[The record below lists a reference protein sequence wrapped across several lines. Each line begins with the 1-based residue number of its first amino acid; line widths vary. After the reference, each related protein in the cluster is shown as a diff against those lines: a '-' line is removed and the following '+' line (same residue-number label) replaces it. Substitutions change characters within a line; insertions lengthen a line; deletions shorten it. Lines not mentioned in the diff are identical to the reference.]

1 MRWAI
6 AALVVMIAG
15 VAVAQPS
22 RRYDLYIF
30 DTGDGREIY
39 AVTAPAGRATA
50 LEVRGCGDVSLI
62 GEVTETVHELRAL
75 RAQRDDNVIIVSGR
89 NSRTELGPCGAD
101 EEPDD
106 IDEPAELEDD
116 VTSLVIIEDMSP
128 SQARRTLRTLDAA
141 PVAIRERML
150 ADLGL

>member
-1 MRWAI
+1 MRWAL

-39 AVTAPAGRATA
+39 AVGAAGRASA

-62 GEVTETVHELRAL
+62 AEAAEMVRELRA
-75 RAQRDDNVIIVSGR
+75 RRTRDDDNVIIVHGR

-101 EEPDD
+101 EDPEEL
-106 IDEPAELEDD
+106 DEEAQREDEA
-116 VTSLVIIEDMSP
+116 TSLVVIENMSP
-128 SQARRTLRTLDAA
+128 SQTRNTLRTLDAA
-141 PVAIRERML
+141 PVAIRERMI

>member
-1 MRWAI
+1 MRWAL

-39 AVTAPAGRATA
+39 AVGAAGRASA

-62 GEVTETVHELRAL
+62 AEAADMVRELRL
-75 RAQRDDNVIIVSGR
+75 RRTRDDDNVIIVHGR

-101 EEPDD
+101 EDPENL
-106 IDEPAELEDD
+106 DEAAQREDD
-116 VTSLVIIEDMSP
+116 ATSLVVIEDMSP
-128 SQARRTLRTLDAA
+128 SQTRNTLRTLDAA
-141 PVAIRERML
+141 PVAIRERMI

>member
-1 MRWAI
+1 MRWAL

-39 AVTAPAGRATA
+39 AVAAAGRASA

-62 GEVTETVHELRAL
+62 AEAAEMVHELRVR
-75 RAQRDDNVIIVSGR
+75 RARDDDNVIIVHGR

-101 EEPDD
+101 EDSENL
-106 IDEPAELEDD
+106 DEEAQREDD
-116 VTSLVIIEDMSP
+116 ATSLVVIENMSP
-128 SQARRTLRTLDAA
+128 SQTRNTLRTLDAA
-141 PVAIRERML
+141 PVAIRERMI

>member
-39 AVTAPAGRATA
+39 AVSAAGRASA

-62 GEVTETVHELRAL
+62 AEAEEMVRELRA
-75 RAQRDDNVIIVSGR
+75 RRGRDDDNVTFVHGR
-89 NSRTELGPCGAD
+89 NSRTELGPCGAEEMSED
-101 EEPDD
+101 EHDD
-106 IDEPAELEDD
+106 PNDEDH
-116 VTSLVIIEDMSP
+116 TSLVVIEDMSP
-128 SQARRTLRTLDAA
+128 SQTRNTLRTLDAA
-141 PVAIRERML
+141 PVAIRERMI

>member
-1 MRWAI
+1 MRWAL

-39 AVTAPAGRATA
+39 AVSAAGRASA

-62 GEVTETVHELRAL
+62 AEAADIVRELRVR
-75 RAQRDDNVIIVSGR
+75 RARDDDNVIIVHSR
-89 NSRTELGPCGAD
+89 NSRTELGPCGIDEMPEDLD
-101 EEPDD
+101 EEAEV
-106 IDEPAELEDD
+106 DEDP
-116 VTSLVIIEDMSP
+116 TSLVIIENMSP
-128 SQARRTLRTLDAA
+128 AQTRNTLRTLDAA
-141 PVAIRERML
+141 PVPIRERMI

>member
-1 MRWAI
+1 MRWAL

-39 AVTAPAGRATA
+39 AVAAAGRASA

-62 GEVTETVHELRAL
+62 AEAVEMVRELRER
-75 RAQRDDNVIIVSGR
+75 RARDDNNVIIVHGR
-89 NSRTELGPCGAD
+89 SSRTELGPCGGDEIPEDLD
-101 EEPDD
+101 EE
-106 IDEPAELEDD
+106 AQREDD
-116 VTSLVIIEDMSP
+116 ATSLVIIENMSP
-128 SQARRTLRTLDAA
+128 AQTRNTLRTLDAA
-141 PVAIRERML
+141 PVAIRERMI

>member
-1 MRWAI
+1 MRWAL

-39 AVTAPAGRATA
+39 AVSAAGRASA

-62 GEVTETVHELRAL
+62 AEAAETVHELRQR
-75 RAQRDDNVIIVSGR
+75 RARDDDNVIIIHDRS
-89 NSRTELGPCGAD
+89 SRTELGPCGAEELD
-101 EEPDD
+101 EEAQRE
-106 IDEPAELEDD
+106 DEA
-116 VTSLVIIEDMSP
+116 TSLVVIENMSP
-128 SQARRTLRTLDAA
+128 AQTRNTLRTLDAA
-141 PVAIRERML
+141 PVAIRERMI

>member
-30 DTGDGREIY
+30 DTGDDREIY
-39 AVTAPAGRATA
+39 AVAAAGRASA

-62 GEVTETVHELRAL
+62 AEAAEMVHELRA
-75 RAQRDDNVIIVSGR
+75 RRVRDDDNVVVIHNRS
-89 NSRTELGPCGAD
+89 SRTELGPCGAEEESD
-101 EEPDD
+101 EIDD
-106 IDEPAELEDD
+106 DGDGVADEP
-116 VTSLVIIEDMSP
+116 SLVILENMSP
-128 SQARRTLRTLDAA
+128 SQIRNTLRTLDAA
-141 PVAIRERML
+141 PVAIRERMI

>member
-39 AVTAPAGRATA
+39 AVAAAGRASA

-62 GEVTETVHELRAL
+62 AEAEEMVHELRVR
-75 RAQRDDNVIIVSGR
+75 RARDDDNVIIVHGR

-101 EEPDD
+101 EDPENL
-106 IDEPAELEDD
+106 DEEAQREDD
-116 VTSLVIIEDMSP
+116 ATSLVVIENMSP
-128 SQARRTLRTLDAA
+128 SQTRNTLRTLDAA
-141 PVAIRERML
+141 PVAIRERMI

>member
-6 AALVVMIAG
+6 AALAVMIAG

-39 AVTAPAGRATA
+39 AVGAAGRASA

-62 GEVTETVHELRAL
+62 AEAAEMVQELRAR
-75 RAQRDDNVIIVSGR
+75 RARDDENVITIRDR
-89 NSRTELGPCGAD
+89 NSRTVLGPCGA
-101 EEPDD
+101 EELDD
-106 IDEPAELEDD
+106 IDDD
-116 VTSLVIIEDMSP
+116 SDGVAHETSLVIIEDMSP
-128 SQARRTLRTLDAA
+128 SKTRNTLRTLDAA
-141 PVAIRERML
+141 PVAIRERMI